1 MYFENMEVAMTEKEK
16 RDQYD
21 DKYIKK
27 KIQKATA
34 RGHEASWS
42 DILILSLLLSTV
54 LFAIYMIEK
63 Y

>member
-1 MYFENMEVAMTEKEK
+1 MTEKEK